1 MTSGRF
7 SNNAIDRLNGI
18 GCIDHPTDILRVVKH
33 RDEMIPMT
41 APLLGNHRI
50 LILPIRIKLFKGF
63 QGLLSGG
70 RLINRA

>member
-7 SNNAIDRLNGI
+7 SNNAINRLKGI
-18 GCIDHPTDILRVVKH
+18 GCIDHPTDILWVVKH

-50 LILPIRIKLFKGF
+50 LTLSIRVKLLKGF
-63 QGLLSGG
+63 QGLLFGC
-70 RLINRA
+70 RLINRT

>member
-18 GCIDHPTDILRVVKH
+18 GCIDHPTDILRIVKH
-33 RDEMIPMT
+33 RNEMIPMS

-50 LILPIRIKLFKGF
+50 LILPIRIKLLKGF
-63 QGLLSGG
+63 QGLLFGC
-70 RLINRA
+70 RLINRT